1 MIEALLERPQQASPG
16 ERFLDRRKAR
26 VFAPLLLDVMP
37 RSRQPVRYKGA
48 FGGRGSGK
56 SHFFAEEVVETMLK
70 QKVRIVCIRE
80 VQKSL
85 DQSAKLLIEDKIDK
99 FGLGQIFTP
108 QKSIVKCDL
117 NGSFCTFQGMQDHTA
132 ESIKSLEGYDIAWG
146 EEAQSLSDRS
156 LELLRPTIRKPR
168 SQLWFSWN
176 PDSEKD
182 PVDRLL
188 RKETPPNAIVVQA
201 NWDNNPFL
209 EDVLVQEKDYDLRR
223 DPDRYAHVWLGE
235 YRRNSEAR
243 VFHNWKVEAFDT
255 PPTARFYFGADWG
268 YAVDPTVLVRCFVDD
283 ASRKLYV
290 DQEAYKIG
298 CELEDIPALFDQVP
312 GSRRQTIIADSA
324 RPETISYIA
333 RKRFL
338 IKPSKKGQ
346 GSVEDGIEFLKNYDI
361 VVHPRCKHTADELAM
376 YSWKVDKK
384 TGDIL
389 PVLEDKHNHVIDALR
404 YSVENLRRGA
414 WVTNM

>member
-1 MIEALLERPQQASPG
+1 
-16 ERFLDRRKAR
+16 
-26 VFAPLLLDVMP
+26 
-37 RSRQPVRYKGA
+37 
-48 FGGRGSGK
+48 
-56 SHFFAEEVVETMLK
+56 
-70 QKVRIVCIRE
+70 
-80 VQKSL
+80 
-85 DQSAKLLIEDKIDK
+85 
-99 FGLGQIFTP
+99 
-108 QKSIVKCDL
+108 L